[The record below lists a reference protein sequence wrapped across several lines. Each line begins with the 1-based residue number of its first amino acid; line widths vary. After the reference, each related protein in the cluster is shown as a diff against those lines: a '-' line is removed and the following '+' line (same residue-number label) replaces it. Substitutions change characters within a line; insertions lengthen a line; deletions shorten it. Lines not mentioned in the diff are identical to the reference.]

1 VNDEFISDV
10 GSSQEVSDEEKTIF
24 DIQDEMAKI
33 AAKVQRKEDKYVV
46 QAGRT
51 RTEVFGGE
59 PNEVLHNIKRRCEE
73 EHEENR
79 WEL

>member
-10 GSSQEVSDEEKTIF
+10 GSSQEVSDEEKPNS

-33 AAKVQRKEDKYVV
+33 AAKLQRKEDKYVV

-51 RTEVFGGE
+51 NTEAFGGE
-59 PNEVLHNIKRRCEE
+59 PNEVIHNIELKGEE
-73 EHEENR
+73 EHEEDR
-79 WEL
+79 